1 MTLWKLED
9 QTLDKI
15 PRFHLSWRGNVLKMD
30 KFWWVLMELLKTCWN
45 LFDSENFHTRNL
57 DHILIFYAVKYG
69 AGKINP
75 FVSNAPFLYT
85 LKKGALGTNGLIC
98 LASEMSL
105 LTTMI
110 YNLSWFWSYNIHKI
124 YSINSWSKSRLLEV
138 LNGGYF

>member
-1 MTLWKLED
+1 
-9 QTLDKI
+9 
-15 PRFHLSWRGNVLKMD
+15 
-30 KFWWVLMELLKTCWN
+30 MELLKTRWN

-57 DHILIFYAVKYG
+57 DHILIFYTVKYG

-110 YNLSWFWSYNIHKI
+110 YNLS
-124 YSINSWSKSRLLEV
+124 
-138 LNGGYF
+138 